1 MKEFGSHPAL
11 EDFYQYLSSC
21 GKFNLSQ
28 ISKHEWAEF
37 RELLPEDNK
46 VMDSNMQSN
55 PGFTNFIQSTFARVK
70 AEKKKKGVF
79 AGSQDFEPIPEEG
92 PVEIKQT
99 ERNDIRL
106 CIVGRTFAGKKT
118 LAKQIQT
125 ALGGGSLKLFQMD
138 EIVKEALDY
147 VNPRKTEEAVDPKAK
162 GKPAGKGKAEEEK
175 SLDVFEGKDTD
186 QYKEVATQIRSQF
199 FGGDEE

>member
-1 MKEFGSHPAL
+1 MDLFKGGQKVSLRNLQKKPTQDKSAARDDINDKKITFKQNQRVQELMKEFGSHPAL

-28 ISKHEWAEF
+28 ISGQEWAEF

-46 VMDSNMQSN
+46 VMDSSMQSN
-55 PGFTNFIQSTFARVK
+55 PGFTDFVQATFAKVK
-70 AEKKKKGVF
+70 AEKKKKTGGVF

-92 PVEIKQT
+92 AVEIKQT
-99 ERNDIRL
+99 DRSDIRL

-125 ALGGGSLKLFQMD
+125 ALGGSSLKLF
-138 EIVKEALDY
+138 
-147 VNPRKTEEAVDPKAK
+147 
-162 GKPAGKGKAEEEK
+162 
-175 SLDVFEGKDTD
+175 
-186 QYKEVATQIRSQF
+186 
-199 FGGDEE
+199 